1 MRSFRPLTEAEK
13 ESVKAI
19 RLRVVEVKEG
29 ESLQELGKRTKNE
42 WTVHETAVRN
52 GIFADVVMR
61 QGEKL
66 KIAIAESY
74 MPVQEETG
82 ASLAE

>member
-1 MRSFRPLTEAEK
+1 MRLLCA
-13 ESVKAI
+13 
-19 RLRVVEVKEG
+19 
-29 ESLQELGKRTKNE
+29 
-42 WTVHETAVRN
+42 N

-66 KIAIAESY
+66 KIAIAEGY

-82 ASLAE
+82 ASLVE